1 MSEETENI
9 EVEVSDEVTPQDAIR
24 NMMDK
29 WADGDLTGAQDEF
42 YSIMNKRADDML
54 AVRKA
59 EVVPQVFN
67 DPEMQAMGLEDAPE
81 AEESEEEVT
90 DENV

>member
-1 MSEETENI
+1 MSDQENI

-42 YSIMNKRADDML
+42 YSIMNKRADDISQSERQKL
-54 AVRKA
+54 SRKFLTI
-59 EVVPQVFN
+59 QKCK
-67 DPEMQAMGLEDAPE
+67 QWG
-81 AEESEEEVT
+81 
-90 DENV
+90 